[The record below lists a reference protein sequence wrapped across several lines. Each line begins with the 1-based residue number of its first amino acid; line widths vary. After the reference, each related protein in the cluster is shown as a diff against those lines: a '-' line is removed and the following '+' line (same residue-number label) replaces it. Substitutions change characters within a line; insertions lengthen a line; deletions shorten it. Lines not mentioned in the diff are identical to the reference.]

1 MDLES
6 VKNFTESMNLPG
18 MENSDKA
25 ITFTRNEWKHFLDEL
40 KLRGVDKI
48 DQCVNN
54 ARYLDNL
61 DIADEQIKLG
71 KVITFK
77 NYEEFEAMTNA

>member
-1 MDLES
+1 MR
-6 VKNFTESMNLPG
+6 LPG
-18 MENSDKA
+18 MKIDDKT

-54 ARYLDNL
+54 ARYLDNM
-61 DIADEQIKLG
+61 DISNEQIKNGEL
-71 KVITFK
+71 VTFR
-77 NYEEFEAMTNA
+77 NYEEFEARA

>member
-1 MDLES
+1 MELES
-6 VKNFTESMNLPG
+6 VKNFTESMKLPG
-18 MENSDKA
+18 MENSDKT

-40 KLRGVDKI
+40 KLRGIDKI

-61 DIADEQIKLG
+61 DISLEQAKNGQL
-71 KVITFK
+71 ITFK
-77 NYEEFEAMTNA
+77 NYEEFEAMTNV